1 MLIDL
6 DADAFDEVLSAY
18 LRGCIESIGNNDGKL
33 FEEGEKEKIIY
44 AMKLTHD
51 WFSKPSQWYFKD

>member
-6 DADAFDEVLSAY
+6 DADAFDSVLSTY
-18 LRGCIESIGNNDGKL
+18 LRGCIESISNDDGEL
-33 FEEGEKEKIIY
+33 FDEGEKEQLLE

-51 WFSKPSQWYFKD
+51 WFSKPSQWYFK